1 MKIFLEWGIN
11 MRCIN
16 NKLKSVMIVDDEYL
30 AREGMKK
37 TIQWEQ
43 YGCEIC
49 GEACN
54 GQEGIDN
61 AKKLWPDI
69 VITDIKMPIIDG
81 LKMIQEIQKFL
92 PYTKY
97 IVITGYDEFEYAR
110 GAIKLNAVDFI
121 LKPIEEKELIS
132 AIVKTVENINIINKE
147 LSEKKEKFILSVF
160 KGKITEENIIL
171 NDANK
176 YGIRCGKVYV
186 ILVENEQYESLIEK
200 REIKKLYYTN
210 ICIRKMFEEN
220 LNHIVFITDI
230 EEKEIIILYNGN
242 FNLNVNQLKL
252 IQRRLLKESG
262 LCTTIGISNCK
273 SISKA
278 YSAFL
283 EAEVSVR
290 NKLYM
295 GKGSIILYNDT
306 ATAKADI
313 KKLLSIEK
321 KNLFSKMQALDMP
334 NIDKQLKY
342 IYFDVF
348 NKNKILE
355 NDVKQFTIEVILNV
369 AHIISGYSM
378 DLEIIAGE
386 NFNVY
391 ESVAKLNTINEIYN
405 LVKGI
410 ISVALN
416 SVKEINILAS
426 ESGIKDAVE
435 YVKLHYHEDISLKD
449 VANSVYL
456 SESYLSRGIKKL
468 LGINF
473 VEYLTKLRVEKAME
487 YMKDPNI
494 KVTDIAQKVGYSDYR
509 YFTHIFKKQTGYTP
523 SKWRQIKN

>member
-1 MKIFLEWGIN
+1 MIVFLKRVIN
-11 MRCIN
+11 M
-16 NKLKSVMIVDDEYL
+16 NKPISVMIVDDEYL

-37 TIQWEQ
+37 TIKWGQ

-61 AKKLWPDI
+61 AKKLCPDI

-81 LKMIQEIQKFL
+81 LKMIHEIQKFL

-110 GAIKLNAVDFI
+110 SAIKLNAVDFI

-132 AIVKTVENINIINKE
+132 AIVKAVENINIVKKE
-147 LSEKKEKFILSVF
+147 LFEKKEKFVLSIF
-160 KGKITEENIIL
+160 KGKITDENIIL
-171 NDANK
+171 NNANK
-176 YGIRCGKVYV
+176 YGITCDKVYV
-186 ILVENEQYESLIEK
+186 ILVANEQYESLTEK
-200 REIKKLYYTN
+200 REIKKLYHTN
-210 ICIRKMFEEN
+210 ICIRKMFKEN

-242 FNLNVNQLKL
+242 FNLDVNQLKL
-252 IQRRLLKESG
+252 IQGKLLKGYG
-262 LCTTIGISNCK
+262 LCTTIGISSCK
-273 SISKA
+273 SIGKA

-283 EAEVSVR
+283 EAQVSER

-306 ATAKADI
+306 AAANGDI

-342 IYFDVF
+342 IYFDVLS
-348 NKNKILE
+348 KNKILE
-355 NDVKQFTIEVILNV
+355 NDVKQFTIEVILNA

-378 DLEIIAGE
+378 DLEMIAGE

-416 SVKEINILAS
+416 SVKEINVLAA
-426 ESGIKDAVE
+426 ENGIKDAVE
-435 YVKLHYHEDISLKD
+435 YVKLHYYEDISLKD

-473 VEYLTKLRVEKAME
+473 VEYITKLRVEKAME

-494 KVTDIAQKVGYSDYR
+494 KVTDIAKKVGYSDYR